1 MNPEDG
7 LDTGMARYKWL
18 LSWAAIVAIFTGAD
32 GFSGAQPA
40 VPANRDSI
48 TLATPVINAQ
58 KHEFKIPAAFWN
70 EHLTDWLDVAL
81 CGRPSNFLHETVLSI
96 QTTRH
101 IMKQAFTAIGYHSA
115 TKWSPNL
122 TDFGTIRGEPVLI
135 LVRFKTHGK
144 EQTFLLDEL
153 IEFRAWH
160 ISIGPFGW
168 LYLGTHDPYQVAA
181 VGALPQGGQ
190 SVDSADILRDDPQVA
205 MQFRGIQ
212 HASQSLLNFPLCF
225 DNWIY
230 PNIRYHR
237 NSAVLPMKV
246 FNSNG
251 KVPATL
257 IFRRVSEAQYLAA
270 AIKYWHDPRMA
281 TRIQKLMPVAKTI
294 DSTRR
299 RLWVLVHQKHWPWT
313 HWRVERCVAQLQYE
327 YSRLQSAWVAWDV
340 AHAQFRA
347 ANNLTARQVAAQAK
361 LFSAHLRQVQAGDHQ
376 LWLATQALDK
386 LRALGKSPPA
396 NMSAMARRLRSE
408 ELAARSRA
416 LLDSNKQDE
425 LFWGNKK
432 RGLKP
437 DDPRKIWIQ
446 DVMAQYALAQAR
458 KTMGECGL
466 AYAAAMKSGHAA
478 MAQRQYLAAILKV
491 SLAHEK
497 LALVNVDFHIINDQ
511 GFASAKHIQALQKEK
526 ATIQER
532 IDHIQIQ
539 LAKLT
544 SP

>member
-1 MNPEDG
+1 MKPVDG
-7 LDTGMARYKWL
+7 MATGMARYKWL
-18 LSWAAIVAIFTGAD
+18 LSWAGIAAILIGAG
-32 GFSGAQPA
+32 GFSGAHPA
-40 VPANRDSI
+40 EPAKRDRI

-135 LVRFKTHGK
+135 LVRFKMHGR

-160 ISIGPFGW
+160 VSVGPFGW

-181 VGALPQGGQ
+181 AGVPPRGGQ
-190 SVDSADILRDDPQVA
+190 RVDSAAILGDDPQVA

-212 HASQSLLNFPLCF
+212 HASQSLLDFPLCF

-237 NSAVLPMKV
+237 NTVVVPMKV

-257 IFRRVSEAQYLAA
+257 IFRRVSEVQYLAA
-270 AIKYWHDPRMA
+270 AARYWHDPRMVSC
-281 TRIQKLMPVAKTI
+281 IQQLMPVAKII

-299 RLWVLVHQKHWPWT
+299 RLWVLVNQKHLPWT
-313 HWRVERCVAQLQYE
+313 HWRVERCVAHLQYE
-327 YSRLQSAWVAWDV
+327 YSRLQSAWVTWDV

-347 ANNLTARQVAAQAK
+347 ADNLTAGQVAAQAK
-361 LFSAHLRQVQAGDHQ
+361 LFAAHLRQVQACDHQ
-376 LWLATQALDK
+376 LWLATQAFDQLQT
-386 LRALGKSPPA
+386 LGKSPPA
-396 NMSAMARRLRSE
+396 GASAMTRRLRSE

-416 LLDSNKQDE
+416 LLDSNQQDM
-425 LFWGNKK
+425 LFWGKKK

-437 DDPRKIWIQ
+437 DDPRKIWIR
-446 DVMAQYALAQAR
+446 DVAAQYALAQAR
-458 KTMGECGL
+458 KAMGESGL
-466 AYAAAMKSGHAA
+466 AYAAAIKSGHAA
-478 MAQRQYLAAILKV
+478 TAQRQYLAAILTV
-491 SLAHEK
+491 SLRHEK
-497 LALVNVDFHIINDQ
+497 LALVNVEFHIINDQ
-511 GFASAKHIQALQKEK
+511 GFASARHIQALQKEK
-526 ATIQER
+526 AAIQKRMNR
-532 IDHIQIQ
+532 IQVQITK
-539 LAKLT
+539 LA